1 MEFLPSTLLLT
12 NQRKADQFNEV
23 NILSYWST
31 LALWLRKELRWFKHK
46 FYLLQKNMKKKRDKE
61 ETEKYIYMRFGDSS
75 KQFDT
80 K

>member
-1 MEFLPSTLLLT
+1 MEFLLSTLILT

-46 FYLLQKNMKKKRDKE
+46 FYLLHPEKHEEKK